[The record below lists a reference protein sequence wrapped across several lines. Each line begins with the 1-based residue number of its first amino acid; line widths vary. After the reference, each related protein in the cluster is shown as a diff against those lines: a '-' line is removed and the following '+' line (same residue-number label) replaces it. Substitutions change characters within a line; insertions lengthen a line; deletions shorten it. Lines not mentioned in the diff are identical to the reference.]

1 MSHSI
6 YQKPGTRGAHSRA
19 GRDSMNGQTTGR
31 DESESADP
39 SETARIQT

>member
-6 YQKPGTRGAHSRA
+6 YQKPGTRGAYSRA
-19 GRDSMNGQTTGR
+19 GRDSNGQTTGR